1 MGDAA
6 GAASAESNNLTVIYD
21 FNQEIDRRGTH
32 SAKWGVVKQDGRFT
46 PLEDAPQFQDGPRL
60 LPMWVADMDFPVP
73 QPVIDALTARA
84 QHGIFGYGWPGASYR
99 QAVVDWMQRRHGWTV
114 EPEWIVP
121 TPGVVP
127 ALNMLVRTFVAPG
140 QRVIIQPPV
149 YYPFYTAIA
158 NNQAELARNPLLLVD
173 GRYTIDFAGLEALAR
188 EPDVAM
194 LILSSPHNPVGRVWT
209 PDELRRLGEI
219 CLAHGVLVVA
229 DEIHGDLIY
238 PGQRFTPYAALD
250 DALAQNAIVC
260 TAPSKTFNLAGLA
273 TSNIIIPSPE
283 LRARFERTLN
293 SNGLHGVNT
302 FGIVALEAAYKDGEE
317 WLAQVMDY
325 VAGNFQYLRDYV
337 AQHLPQI
344 DVVEPQGTYLVWLDC
359 RRLGLDK
366 PALERLMLHEARV
379 FLDEGYIFGPEGEG
393 FERINIAC
401 PRSILAEALERIKA
415 AVDGLSL
422 DH

>member
-1 MGDAA
+1 M
-6 GAASAESNNLTVIYD
+6 IYNFD
-21 FNQEIDRRGTH
+21 QEIDRRGTH

-46 PLEDAPQFQDGPRL
+46 PLEDAPQFLDGPRL
-60 LPMWVADMDFPVP
+60 LPMWVADMDFQVP

-99 QAVVDWMQRRHGWTV
+99 QAVIDWMHRRHGWTV
-114 EPEWIVP
+114 EADWIVT

-149 YYPFYTAIA
+149 YYPFYTAIS
-158 NNQAELARNPLLLVD
+158 NNGADLARNPLLLTD
-173 GRYTIDFAGLEALAR
+173 GRYGMDLAGLESLAA

-219 CLAHGVLVVA
+219 CLAHDVLVVA
-229 DEIHGDLIY
+229 DEIHGDLLY
-238 PGQRFTPYAALD
+238 PGQRFTPFATLGEQFAA
-250 DALAQNAIVC
+250 NSVIC

-273 TSNIIIPSPE
+273 TSNIIIPNPE
-283 LRARFERTLN
+283 LRLRFERTLN

-302 FGIVALEAAYKDGEE
+302 FGMVALEAAYAHGEE

-325 VAGNFQYLRDYV
+325 VAGNFRTLRDYV
-337 AQHLPQI
+337 AEHLPQI
-344 DVVEPQGTYLVWLDC
+344 DVIEPEGTYLVWLDC

-366 PALERLMLHEARV
+366 AALERLMLDEARV

-415 AVDGLSL
+415 AIDGLPL
-422 DH
+422 DR